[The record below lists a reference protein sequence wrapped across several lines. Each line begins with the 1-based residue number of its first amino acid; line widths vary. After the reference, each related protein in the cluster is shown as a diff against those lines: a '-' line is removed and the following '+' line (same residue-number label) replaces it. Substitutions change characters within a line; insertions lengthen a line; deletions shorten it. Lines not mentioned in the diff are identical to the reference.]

1 MDLSNEIRKKLYSK
15 IQKDLAKQ
23 VEQSKNNSLHKMKEI
38 LKVWLEGRIDDNIRN
53 LVRANSEQI
62 KILSNISLHRKY
74 LNADL
79 VEFDQDRGFYI
90 SIKFDKEDAIPLLPW
105 IKDFG
110 NCPHKYVD
118 TSKEK
123 LLYRELQ
130 NALIEFE
137 RSSTTLNK
145 FCSTYCFSDY
155 WSHDAETFLQPQKID
170 TSDQLREEFPEWYYK
185 YFIPCIEENPEPN
198 LNGWESLVKI
208 LKK

>member
-1 MDLSNEIRKKLYSK
+1 MDLSNDIRRILYSK
-15 IQKDLAKQ
+15 IQKDLSKQ
-23 VEQSKNNSLHKMKEI
+23 VEQSKNDSLCKMKEI
-38 LKVWLEGRIDDNIRN
+38 IKVWLGDRIDDQ
-53 LVRANSEQI
+53 VRDLIETNPDQI
-62 KILSNISLHRKY
+62 KILSNISLHRK
-74 LNADL
+74 DL
-79 VEFDQDRGFYI
+79 KANLDEFKQNRGYYI
-90 SIKFDKEDAIPLLPW
+90 NIKFEREDKIPLLPW

-137 RSSTTLNK
+137 RYNAKLSNFSN
-145 FCSTYCFSDY
+145 TYCFSDY
-155 WSHDAETFLQPQKID
+155 WSEDAETFLKPQQIE

-185 YFIPCIEENPEPN
+185 YFIPYIEKNPEPN
-198 LNGWESLVKI
+198 LNGWESLIKI